1 MEPREQTSARPARRV
16 GTFTF
21 GVTLVVFGFWML
33 AQLFLPELDLTWCLK
48 LSPLIL
54 VLLGVEV
61 LLAARKNST
70 IKYDWVGM
78 LLCTVTVLT
87 ALALFSAAWWLARD
101 PGAVLTPRFDGSR
114 TGSETGLELEYDVFH
129 GQDLQL
135 LELKAGDVLEAAVDN
150 TAGTVSF
157 LLENPEGDTV
167 WETEPLVQASLP
179 VAIPDSGTY
188 RLWVFGDAAWG
199 RTSIALADAPDA

>member
-61 LLAARKNST
+61 LLAARK
-70 IKYDWVGM
+70 
-78 LLCTVTVLT
+78 T
-87 ALALFSAAWWLARD
+87 APSN
-101 PGAVLTPRFDGSR
+101 T
-114 TGSETGLELEYDVFH
+114 TGWACCCV
-129 GQDLQL
+129 
-135 LELKAGDVLEAAVDN
+135 
-150 TAGTVSF
+150 
-157 LLENPEGDTV
+157 P
-167 WETEPLVQASLP
+167 
-179 VAIPDSGTY
+179 
-188 RLWVFGDAAWG
+188 
-199 RTSIALADAPDA
+199 

>member
-1 MEPREQTSARPARRV
+1 
-16 GTFTF
+16 
-21 GVTLVVFGFWML
+21 
-33 AQLFLPELDLTWCLK
+33 
-48 LSPLIL
+48 
-54 VLLGVEV
+54 
-61 LLAARKNST
+61 
-70 IKYDWVGM
+70 M

-87 ALALFSAAWWLARD
+87 ALALFSAAWWVTRD